1 MIKFAVAGSLNYK
14 DKIDYLVSQ
23 GYTPELIIGIE
34 TISEHIVAIKEKE
47 IELLVC
53 FAYPN
58 ILKTDEIN
66 LFSKGCINY
75 HSGLPNYRGRHPL
88 NWMIIDGLKII
99 PNAIHFIDEGID
111 TGDVIIKK
119 NIICQREDDYFSI
132 LNKQTALSQE
142 MMLEAIR
149 MIEANKVKR
158 LPQNKAELGYQK
170 RRTPEDSQIDWK
182 KSSFELHNFFSALV
196 DPMPNAFCNLNG
208 RRVEIKKSI
217 IGKAPGIVLGKLQGN
232 RYIISTGDGVILVT
246 SDQILQVGNKLT

>member
-34 TISEHIVAIKEKE
+34 SISSLREVIQEMK

-53 FAYPN
+53 FAYPY

-111 TGDVIIKK
+111 SGDILIKK
-119 NIICQREDDYFSI
+119 NLIYEREDDYFSI
-132 LNKQTALSQE
+132 LSKQTELSQK

-158 LPQNKAELGYQK
+158 LPQNKSELGYQRK
-170 RRTPEDSQIDWK
+170 RTPEDSRIDWN

-196 DPMPNAFCNLNG
+196 DPMPNAFCRLNG
-208 RRVEIKKSI
+208 RRVEIKKSF
-217 IGKAPGIVLGKLQGN
+217 IGSTPGEVLEKLQGN
-232 RYIISTGDGVILVT
+232 KYIISTGDGVVLVT
-246 SDQILQVGNKLT
+246 SDQNLQVGNKLT